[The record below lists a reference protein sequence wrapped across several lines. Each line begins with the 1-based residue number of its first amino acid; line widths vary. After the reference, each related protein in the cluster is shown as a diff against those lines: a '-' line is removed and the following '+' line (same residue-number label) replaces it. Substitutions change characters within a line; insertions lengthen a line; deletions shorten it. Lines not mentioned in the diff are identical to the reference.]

1 MIRFKSVALA
11 SAIALSL
18 AGGAVVLSPA
28 TAVAAEESANKI
40 TTKAVAVAMK
50 EAQTAIQAKQWD
62 KALAEIKKAQAVEKK
77 TPFEAYQIDE
87 FLAYVLIQQKKY
99 NEATAVYERMLNS
112 GFVPEAQRDERMKT
126 LATLAFGTKDY
137 KRALDWAKKSL
148 ERQPN
153 QTDMGQMVAQ
163 CYYLLEDYPNAAT
176 AMQKVIQQAERAGK
190 VPEENWLQ
198 IVLSSHFKTQPQ
210 NKEGVA
216 QALKQMVRYYPNPEY
231 WENVI
236 EVYRRRTN
244 DDRVIL
250 GYYRLMDDVGVL
262 KSKGDVV
269 EYAQLAMDAGVPGEA
284 EEVVERFTKNGTLK
298 SDDKTEQGR
307 YERLLSGAKRQA
319 SADKASLDQLAQEA
333 EKASQGQ
340 ALVGLGHAYFSYDR
354 YDEAIAA
361 IEKGTQKG
369 GVLDADE
376 TQILLGVAYLKKGQ
390 KDKARQAF
398 RAVKDGSKWKELS
411 DLWII
416 RTHNA

>member
-1 MIRFKSVALA
+1 MIRVKSFALA
-11 SAIALSL
+11 TAIALSL
-18 AGGAVVLSPA
+18 AGGAAVLSPA
-28 TAVAAEESANKI
+28 AAVAAEQSANKI
-40 TTKAVAVAMK
+40 TTKAVAVPMK

-99 NEATAVYERMLNS
+99 SEATAVYERMLNS
-112 GFVPEAQRDERMKT
+112 GFVPESQRDERTKT
-126 LATLAFGTKDY
+126 LATLAFQTKDY
-137 KRALDWAKKSL
+137 KRALEWSKRSL

-163 CYYLLEDYPNAAT
+163 SYYLLEDYPNAAT

-210 NKEGVA
+210 NKDGVA
-216 QALKQMVRYYPNPEY
+216 QALKQIVRYYPNADY
-231 WENVI
+231 WENLLDI
-236 EVYRRRTN
+236 YRRKTN

-250 GYYRLMDDVGVL
+250 GYYRLMDDVGAL
-262 KSKGDVV
+262 KDQGDIV
-269 EYAQLAMDAGVPGEA
+269 EMAQLAMDAGVPGEA
-284 EEVVERFTKNGTLK
+284 EEVVERNIQNGVLK

-307 YERLLSGAKRQA
+307 YDRLLGGAKKQA
-319 SADKASLDQLAQEA
+319 SADKASLDQLAKEA

-340 ALVGLGHAYFSYDR
+340 ALVALGHAYLSYDR

-361 IEKGTQKG
+361 LEKGIKKG
-369 GVLDADE
+369 GVTDMDE
-376 TQILLGVAYLKKGQ
+376 AQVLLGIAYMKKGQ
-390 KDKARQAF
+390 KDQARQAF
-398 RAVKDGSKWKELS
+398 RAVKDGSKWNELS
-411 DLWII
+411 SLWVI
-416 RTHNA
+416 RTYHA